1 MTIDS
6 SHNTYF
12 FDDSDND
19 SGLSSLRTQRCV
31 DEALH
36 GMDDGELYLQYA
48 QSETF
53 SFDDGRLKNAAYD
66 TSKGFGLRSILG
78 EVTGFAHSSELSE
91 DALKRAAETVKSIK
105 SGSGAT
111 LAIPPQRTNK
121 KLYSDT
127 NPLGGVDFK
136 EKIRILEEID
146 EYARAK
152 DPKICQ
158 VSCSISGE

>member
-1 MTIDS
+1 MNNNS
-6 SHNTYF
+6 SDISYF
-12 FDDSDND
+12 FADSEND
-19 SGLSSLRTQRCV
+19 SGLSSNYTQRIV

-66 TSKGFGLRSILG
+66 TSKGFGLRSVLD

-91 DALKRAAETVKSIK
+91 DALKRAQDTVQSIK

-111 LAIPPQRTNK
+111 LAIPPQPTNK
-121 KLYSDT
+121 KLYSDE

-136 EKIRILEEID
+136 EKIRIL
-146 EYARAK
+146 R
-152 DPKICQ
+152 C
-158 VSCSISGE
+158 